1 MTPDNPQS
9 TTTPISDE
17 QKGLQDLRYD
27 QADRQRVVLA
37 RQRELKEAGFSDE
50 FITNHPEETLVG
62 ANISVHERLDSL
74 KSQGFNSPIALIEK
88 FPPILGFSPKNIDN
102 KLAELRNQGFNSP
115 IALIEKVP
123 SILSFSPKNINN
135 KLAELH
141 NQGFNSPIALIEKLP
156 SILNYSPKNIDNK
169 LAELHNQG
177 FNSPIALIEKAP
189 SILNLS
195 PKYINRKLRMFRRLI
210 YIFDSPIDPIALM
223 EQETALFG
231 TKIDKLWTLTRI
243 ARNSLQT
250 ANEIDRKLIH
260 DILFANLEDVML
272 ALEEIGDNQ
281 ETDTPDYTIQQLVSK
296 AKEIKKQKIPKDS
309 KREMIKNADHIDE
322 MVKKRYF
329 RGYPMKSE

>member
-1 MTPDNPQS
+1 
-9 TTTPISDE
+9 
-17 QKGLQDLRYD
+17 
-27 QADRQRVVLA
+27 
-37 RQRELKEAGFSDE
+37 
-50 FITNHPEETLVG
+50 
-62 ANISVHERLDSL
+62 
-74 KSQGFNSPIALIEK
+74 
-88 FPPILGFSPKNIDN
+88 
-102 KLAELRNQGFNSP
+102 
-115 IALIEKVP
+115 
-123 SILSFSPKNINN
+123 
-135 KLAELH
+135 
-141 NQGFNSPIALIEKLP
+141 
-156 SILNYSPKNIDNK
+156 
-169 LAELHNQG
+169 
-177 FNSPIALIEKAP
+177 
-189 SILNLS
+189 
-195 PKYINRKLRMFRRLI
+195 MFRRLI
-210 YIFDSPIDPIALM
+210 YIFDSPIDPIALI

-231 TKIDKLWTLTRI
+231 TKIDKLWTLTRS